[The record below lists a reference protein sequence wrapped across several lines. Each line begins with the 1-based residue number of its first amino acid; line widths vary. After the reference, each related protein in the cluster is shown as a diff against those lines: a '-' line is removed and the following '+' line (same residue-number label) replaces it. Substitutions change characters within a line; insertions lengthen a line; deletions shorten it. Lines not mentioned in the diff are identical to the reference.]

1 MKTRGFNKYSA
12 IESLIYVS
20 YNSYNGNFM
29 ITVVLLDLFEGI
41 NSGHCNVLE
50 GLKDMKTW

>member
-20 YNSYNGNFM
+20 YNSFNGNFM